1 MWNNVAEVTTVLDFF
16 RLMVPVTLLRR
27 GPERVPYSQ
36 SLLVMGIALCTLLTI
51 IAASLAE
58 RPVSMAVL
66 TFAAVATFYA
76 GAIFFLLTL
85 YGVRNRALQTLTAA
99 FGVGAVFGVVELFLL
114 FMAGAGVDDGF
125 IAVAALALQ
134 LWAILVDGF
143 IISGALNISLP
154 LGCLLS
160 FSILLPQVA
169 LVTAIGG
176 GGGA

>member
-1 MWNNVAEVTTVLDFF
+1 MLDFF

-27 GPERVPYSQ
+27 GPERIPYSQ

-51 IAASLAE
+51 IAASMAE
-58 RPVSMAVL
+58 RPVGTAVL
-66 TFAAVATFYA
+66 TFAALATFYA
-76 GAIFFLLTL
+76 GAILFLLTL
-85 YGVRNRALQTLTAA
+85 YGFRNRALQTLTAA
-99 FGVGAVFGVVELFLL
+99 FGVGVVFGVVELFLL
-114 FMAGAGVDDGF
+114 FMAGAGLDEGLV
-125 IAVAALALQ
+125 AAAALALQ

-143 IISGALNISLP
+143 IISGALNISLS

-169 LVTAIGG
+169 LITAIGG